1 MTLKRV
7 VRLNQNRVEEVNDR
21 VWCLSFVRSLL
32 RVNIFTLHSQ
42 FQKVSHLE
50 VGQGPTAN
58 TYCTVKMVQGS
69 HVSFTDWL
77 PGQSVTLP
85 AILRWKRIIFYY
97 TTNKQQCVTFAKGS
111 YVTCW
116 FVSRTLKNYCSDFHE
131 TCFFW
136 CRAMNLLS
144 LSFTLVFFNIL
155 INFSGYNTLI
165 LMENPCAFW
174 WLISM
179 SELKLMW
186 IKELLGLNRGRHS
199 IEPFW
204 WDVFDFLLFFFEE
217 KQLVGLIN
225 TNFGPP
231 AHFGK
236 SWFSQLMKCCYKTIV
251 NSPFKH

>member
-21 VWCLSFVRSLL
+21 VWCLSFVGSLL

-58 TYCTVKMVQGS
+58 SYCTVKMVQGS
-69 HVSFTDWL
+69 QVSFTDWL

-97 TTNKQQCVTFAKGS
+97 TTNKQQCITFAKGS

-131 TCFFW
+131 TCFFIKVW
-136 CRAMNLLS
+136 CRA
-144 LSFTLVFFNIL
+144 
-155 INFSGYNTLI
+155 NTLI

-199 IEPFW
+199 TEPFW
-204 WDVFDFLLFFFEE
+204 WDGFDFIFIFLKRNNL
-217 KQLVGLIN
+217 
-225 TNFGPP
+225 
-231 AHFGK
+231 
-236 SWFSQLMKCCYKTIV
+236 
-251 NSPFKH
+251 